1 MTAEQSKG
9 FQWLAHH
16 GALRHSQSALFP
28 AGSSF
33 PFPLGLHCGEGL
45 CPWEGAIPSMPF
57 GHVGIRTVH
66 SLDMF
71 AERAGICVALGAAG
85 EFAHIWLL
93 LNREPS

>member
-1 MTAEQSKG
+1 VGIEVRLPR
-9 FQWLAHH
+9 LAHH
-16 GALRHSQSALFP
+16 GTLGHSQSALFP

-45 CPWEGAIPSMPF
+45 SPWQGAIPSMPL
-57 GHVGIRTVH
+57 GHVGIRTMHCLHV
-66 SLDMF
+66 F

-85 EFAHIWLL
+85 ELAHVWLL